1 MVDAPMMLEVV
12 DRVQESRDVISLHFK
27 VVGGVFQPFEAGQH
41 LPLRLDLPERK
52 IATYTISSDPAD
64 HSGYRISVKLEAGG
78 KGGSRFLH
86 EQAQVGTRLA
96 AEKPRGGFV
105 LADDARPVLLLTG
118 GIGITPALAMLSV
131 LSRQP
136 ARPVYFV
143 HACMDAT
150 QHGFAEELAEVIA
163 GAAHIRSY
171 TVFAE
176 GDEGDLSSG
185 RCQEIGLLGRDSLRK
200 LLPLDAYHVYLCG
213 PSGFMT
219 AMREALCDLGV
230 PDSEIKQEAFG
241 GSPVAAIKKVMH
253 SATSQL
259 PVSEVGRAGQGPMVR
274 FVKSG
279 IEVAWDGSSE
289 NLLELAEAQ
298 GLAPNFECRS
308 GICGSCA
315 CRKVSGS
322 VAYTEDLIDSP
333 EEGDVF
339 ICCSVPEGNVEIDL

>member
-1 MVDAPMMLEVV
+1 MADVPMILEVV
-12 DRVQESRDVISLHFK
+12 DRVQESRDVISLRLK
-27 VVGGVFQPFEAGQH
+27 VVEGVFQPFVAGQH
-41 LPLRLDLPERK
+41 LPLRLNLPERK

-96 AEKPRGGFV
+96 AEKPRGVFI

-131 LSRQP
+131 LARQP
-136 ARPVYFV
+136 ERPVYFV
-143 HACMDAT
+143 HACMDAA

-163 GAAHIRSY
+163 DTAHIHSY

-176 GDEGDLSSG
+176 GDDGDLSSG
-185 RCQEIGLLGRDSLRK
+185 RCQEVGLLSRDSLRE

-219 AMREALCDLGV
+219 AMREILCDLGV
-230 PDSEIKQEAFG
+230 PDGEIKQEVFG
-241 GSPVAAIKKVMH
+241 SSPVAAIKKGTL
-253 SATSQL
+253 ANASQL
-259 PVSEVGRAGQGPMVR
+259 PVSEAGQGPIVR

-279 IEVAWDGSSE
+279 IEVVWDGSSK

-308 GICGSCA
+308 GICGSCV
-315 CRKVSGS
+315 CRKLSGY

-333 EEGDVF
+333 EADEVF